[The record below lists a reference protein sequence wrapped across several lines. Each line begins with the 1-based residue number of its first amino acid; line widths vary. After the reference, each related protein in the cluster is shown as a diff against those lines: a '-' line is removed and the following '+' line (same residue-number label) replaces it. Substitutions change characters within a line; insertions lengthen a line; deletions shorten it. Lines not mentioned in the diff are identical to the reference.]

1 VETDSSEK
9 KENEDNNE
17 GYSHNFLLP
26 LSRRSVRFRSLFC
39 RRSTAVHSFLVFSGF
54 GKSQNDIGHSVLLE
68 SSKLIGSQLFI
79 RRSSQIENVDIV
91 KTSWVI
97 ILVCSRNGRGEK
109 VNAPWIQRGNPG
121 SIFCAFALRQDYWVL
136 VFAAGFCWVD
146 QLGGYCRGFFYSR
159 STFTGLFEPV
169 GSFLCCRDSLAHPDR
184 HWFAF

>member
-121 SIFCAFALRQDYWVL
+121 SIHFVHLLYGRIIGFWFSPP
-136 VFAAGFCWVD
+136 VFVGWISWAGTAGDFSTPAP
-146 QLGGYCRGFFYSR
+146 LSPGFSN
-159 STFTGLFEPV
+159 P
-169 GSFLCCRDSLAHPDR
+169 
-184 HWFAF
+184 